1 MNPNR
6 LTNVI
11 KFLVQ
16 FSISGLAIAFILIVS
31 FPDKF
36 LPHPE
41 MQVNNISLEEKN
53 PVEIY
58 SYNDAISL
66 ASPAVVNVYAR
77 QIRSEQTNP
86 LFQDPIFRRFFG
98 NLSSEQEIN
107 NNLGSGVIMNK
118 SGYLLTN
125 AHVINEANDIQVT
138 LIDGRQATAEVVGID
153 SETDLAVLHIELT
166 NLPVSP
172 VGKSNALQVGDIV
185 LAIGNPYNFG
195 QTVTQG
201 IVSATRRNKVG
212 INIIEDFIQTDAAIN
227 PGNSGGA
234 LINARGELVG
244 INTAIVSNSGGSQG
258 IGFAIPVDQAIDV
271 MQQLINRGYVERGWL
286 GIVPQPVPADI
297 SDALNLDT
305 SGIIV
310 TAVFNNSPAA
320 AAGVMPGDIIIKVN
334 GHPLVDSQQAIQV
347 ITGFKPGELINLD
360 IIRNWDRIF
369 ISAEVTQRPKIIQ

>member
-1 MNPNR
+1 MNTNR
-6 LTNVI
+6 LIKAI

-16 FSISGLAIAFILIVS
+16 FSITGLAIAFILLVF

-36 LPHPE
+36 LSNPE
-41 MQVNNISLEEKN
+41 KQVNNISLAEKN
-53 PVEIY
+53 PVEIF
-58 SYNDAISL
+58 SYNQAISL

-77 QIRSEQTNP
+77 QIRSSQTNP

-98 NLSSEQEIN
+98 DLSQEQEIN

-125 AHVINEANDIQVT
+125 AHVINEANDIQIS
-138 LIDGRQATAEVVGID
+138 LNDGRQATAKIIGID
-153 SETDLAVLHIELT
+153 SETDLAVLHIDLA
-166 NLPVSP
+166 NLPVTP
-172 VGKSNALQVGDIV
+172 VGKSNGLKVGDVV

-244 INTAIVSNSGGSQG
+244 INTAIISNSGGSQG

-286 GIVPQPVPADI
+286 GIVPQPVPSDI

-305 SGIIV
+305 SGVIV
-310 TAVFNNSPAA
+310 TAVFNNSPAS

-334 GHPLVDSQQAIQV
+334 GHPLLDSQQAVQI
-347 ITGFKPGELINLD
+347 ITSFKPGELINLD

-369 ISAEVTQRPKIIQ
+369 LSAEVTQRPKIIK

>member
-1 MNPNR
+1 MNQNR

-16 FSISGLAIAFILIVS
+16 FSISGLAIAFILIVF
-31 FPDKF
+31 FPDKY

-77 QIRSEQTNP
+77 QIRSDQTNP

-118 SGYLLTN
+118 LGYLLTN

-153 SETDLAVLHIELT
+153 SETDLAVLHIELA

-172 VGKSNALQVGDIV
+172 VGKSNALKVGDIV

-320 AAGVMPGDIIIKVN
+320 TAGVMPGDIIIKVN
-334 GHPLVDSQQAIQV
+334 GHPLVDSQQAVQV